1 MRSIILI
8 FLPLAICAGE
18 TNNIHGT
25 ILDPSGRPVQG
36 ARVACQKQA
45 VYSNVEGRFHL
56 AGIDKCDARIE
67 KPGFQAQTAPLASQ
81 SDIKITLAVAGPVE
95 TVVVSAVRTE
105 TTPEQAAVAAN
116 VVTEQV
122 LAALNYPMLFD
133 VLRDIP
139 GLQITESGRRGSLTS
154 LFTRGANS
162 TNTLVLLD
170 GVPLNDPGGQ
180 LNLAHLPSEGIDRVE
195 IIRGPE
201 SALFGAEA
209 SSGVIQLFTK
219 RGDPEDKIPHG
230 SVSYDRGNFQTDR
243 WIADL
248 SGGAAGRFDY
258 FLSAAGLHTVG
269 IFQND
274 YYRDNT
280 GTGNLGYRISNAT
293 ELRGVFN
300 IYDSH
305 VGTPGQVAYGVDN
318 LSANQETTDSTVSL
332 RLDDSRGSNYLQHFS
347 FGFNRLHDLFNDH
360 SAFGTQPLA
369 ALVRDVAGPLPR
381 VYFVKL
387 LNPLALPAPDQIP
400 AGLRLVKSTAFFGP
414 SSSLNVTERK
424 TGGYVGTLSHRQ
436 GTLVFGYEYQNQ
448 SGSLSGI
455 DASRDNN
462 GLFANLQQNIGSR
475 INLSGG
481 ARYEHSSAFGNIGSG
496 RGGASFLLLSEH
508 GPLSSVSLRLNAGRG
523 VTEPSLL
530 ENFAKSTF
538 FHGNPTLRP
547 EETTSYEAALVSEWF
562 GRRVRAEVS
571 GFRSSFQNLIAFVGD
586 SWQNIQASWARG
598 VETSVEASLPHNISI
613 RTSYMRLYT
622 RVTASTSPASA
633 TTGIGQE
640 LIRRPR
646 NSGAVSIAVTPKR
659 WSLVVGGRLAGERQD
674 ADFSFGVTRNPGYEN
689 IFASASYQ
697 AAHHVTPFLQVENL
711 LNERY
716 EEVLGYQALSR
727 SVSGGA
733 RIHW

>member
-1 MRSIILI
+1 
-8 FLPLAICAGE
+8 
-18 TNNIHGT
+18 
-25 ILDPSGRPVQG
+25 
-36 ARVACQKQA
+36 
-45 VYSNVEGRFHL
+45 
-56 AGIDKCDARIE
+56 
-67 KPGFQAQTAPLASQ
+67 
-81 SDIKITLAVAGPVE
+81 
-95 TVVVSAVRTE
+95 
-105 TTPEQAAVAAN
+105 
-116 VVTEQV
+116 
-122 LAALNYPMLFD
+122 
-133 VLRDIP
+133 
-139 GLQITESGRRGSLTS
+139 
-154 LFTRGANS
+154 
-162 TNTLVLLD
+162 
-170 GVPLNDPGGQ
+170 VPLNDPGGQ

-436 GTLVFGYEYQNQ
+436 GSLVFGYEYQNQ